1 MDMST
6 PRRILTARIYPL
18 GAEPGDDLSAMTTI
32 AERLDC
38 VAVLSERMW
47 QLTGNPPAGYS
58 RTEMPIRVLR
68 PHE

>member
-6 PRRILTARIYPL
+6 PRRIMTARIYPL

-32 AERLDC
+32 AERLAM

-47 QLTGNPPAGYS
+47 QLTGTATMRYARAELPG
-58 RTEMPIRVLR
+58 RVLR